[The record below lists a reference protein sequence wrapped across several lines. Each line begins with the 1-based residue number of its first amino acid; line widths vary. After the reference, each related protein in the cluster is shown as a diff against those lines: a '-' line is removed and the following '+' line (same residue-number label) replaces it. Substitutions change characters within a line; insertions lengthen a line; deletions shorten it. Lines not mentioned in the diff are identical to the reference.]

1 MEILTEMQ
9 NEKNLE
15 GDINVLYLDGARS
28 YMTLY
33 IWQNLSNCTFKMD
46 VFIIYIYTYY
56 ASIILK
62 MKWWGV
68 IGFIFFNPRPLYSQV
83 LPRVVERVVLLALK
97 CFCAGNR
104 INPRI

>member
-1 MEILTEMQ
+1 MTEMQ

-15 GDINVLYLDGARS
+15 GDINVLYLDGAKS

-62 MKWWGV
+62 MKW
-68 IGFIFFNPRPLYSQV
+68 
-83 LPRVVERVVLLALK
+83 
-97 CFCAGNR
+97 
-104 INPRI
+104 